1 MRINDFKKL
10 ATGNVLFNL
19 NRVISPT
26 LVTILYFL
34 GLAAIIVWAVAHVFS
49 TFRFGFGSGL
59 WGLLEIVVFGLL
71 AVVVLRIACEAVLVF
86 FRTHVDEAEDYA
98 PAHSTGSLIDDV
110 RDALEDL
117 ADAEDADYSPAPK
130 APSPVAPAPR
140 PASPPAAPV
149 TPASVTPDPVIPDPV
164 IPDPLAPVAE
174 EPVVTADPESP
185 KPASPGEKPA
195 TAP

>member
-1 MRINDFKKL
+1 MRMNDFKKL

-34 GLAAIIVWAVAHVFS
+34 GLAAVIVWAVAHFFS

-71 AVVVLRIACEAVLVF
+71 AVVVLRIVCEAVLVF
-86 FRTHVDEAEDYA
+86 FKTHVDEAEDYA
-98 PAHSTGSLIDDV
+98 PARSTGSLIDDV

-117 ADAEDADYSPAPK
+117 ADAEDTDYAPAAK

-140 PASPPAAPV
+140 PVTPTPPAAPS
-149 TPASVTPDPVIPDPV
+149 TPATPAPV
-164 IPDPLAPVAE
+164 APVAE
-174 EPVVTADPESP
+174 EPVVTADPDTP
-185 KPASPGEKPA
+185 KPAASDEKPV

>member
-1 MRINDFKKL
+1 MRMNDFKKL

-34 GLAAIIVWAVAHVFS
+34 GLAAVIVWAVAHFFS

-59 WGLLEIVVFGLL
+59 WGLLEIAVFGLL
-71 AVVVLRIACEAVLVF
+71 AVVVLRIVCEAVLVF
-86 FRTHVDEAEDYA
+86 FKTHVDEDEDYA
-98 PAHSTGSLIDDV
+98 PARSTGSLIDDV

-117 ADAEDADYSPAPK
+117 ADAEDADEVPSPNAPPPVAPKTAPVAPK
-130 APSPVAPAPR
+130 AP
-140 PASPPAAPV
+140 PAASQPL
-149 TPASVTPDPVIPDPV
+149 AADPS
-164 IPDPLAPVAE
+164 APVAE
-174 EPVVTADPESP
+174 EPVVTPDSDSP
-185 KPASPGEKPA
+185 KPVAIDEKP